1 MPLPGASDAGT
12 IRGSRDGFTA
22 PSGGGGRGTGCDGC
36 EGCDD
41 CDGGGSG
48 DAFTNLEGVDWA
60 AGVAAPSA
68 ESPGTGV
75 AWIAFLMKAYDSG
88 LKKSIEQPENALATA
103 IPNTAEAANTTHRA
117 AARGNDLL
125 LCIS

>member
-12 IRGSRDGFTA
+12 IRGSRDGFIA

-41 CDGGGSG
+41 GGGSG
-48 DAFTNLEGVDWA
+48 DASTILDGVDLD

-75 AWIAFLMKAYDSG
+75 ALIAFLMKAYDSG
-88 LKKSIEQPENALATA
+88 LKKSIEQPENALASA
-103 IPNTAEAANTTHRA
+103 IPIDTEAANATHRA
-117 AARGNDLL
+117 AARENDLL
-125 LCIS
+125 FCIS

>member
-41 CDGGGSG
+41 GGGSG
-48 DAFTNLEGVDWA
+48 DAFTNLDGVDWA

-75 AWIAFLMKAYDSG
+75 ALIAFLMKA
-88 LKKSIEQPENALATA
+88 
-103 IPNTAEAANTTHRA
+103 
-117 AARGNDLL
+117 
-125 LCIS
+125 